1 MSVLAAERIK
11 LTSTKSPWW
20 CTVIIVALGLGIG
33 AVIGITAKS
42 TVTTV
47 QNDIAAGNDPGFEPY
62 LPTLADA
69 VAGVSGFGVL
79 VLMILAALSITSEYR
94 FGIIRTTFQAIPSRA
109 SVLGVKA
116 LLIGVFGAV
125 LSLVLTLGAFYIAK
139 AAAGPDA
146 GAALVLEGSDAWR
159 AIYGVPIYAF
169 LCVVLAVGVGAL
181 LRQSAA
187 AIALL
192 LLWPLLIESLFN
204 LFGSIGRDIMP
215 FLPFMNANNFL
226 GSPGGVEY
234 HWGPWGSLA
243 YFAAFVAVVFGAA
256 VVVVNKRDA

>member
-139 AAAGPDA
+139 ATAGPDA
-146 GAALVLEGSDAWR
+146 GAALVLEGSTR
-159 AIYGVPIYAF
+159 GVPSTVSRSTPSCA
-169 LCVVLAVGVGAL
+169 
-181 LRQSAA
+181 SSSP
-187 AIALL
+187 
-192 LLWPLLIESLFN
+192 WESVRCCD
-204 LFGSIGRDIMP
+204 SRPPRSHCCSCGRC
-215 FLPFMNANNFL
+215 
-226 GSPGGVEY
+226 
-234 HWGPWGSLA
+234 
-243 YFAAFVAVVFGAA
+243 
-256 VVVVNKRDA
+256 